1 MRESPEIART
11 SPASVPDEIEVTP
24 EMRLAGARILAA
36 AYEYAGVED
45 KFTQDVAERIFLEMA
60 AS

>member
-1 MRESPEIART
+1 MRELPVIGSKP
-11 SPASVPDEIEVTP
+11 PASALDEFEVTP
-24 EMRLAGARILAA
+24 EMRRSGARILAA
-36 AYEYAGVED
+36 AYEYAGIDD

>member
-1 MRESPEIART
+1 MSESGIDERSAAGGT
-11 SPASVPDEIEVTP
+11 DEIEVTP
-24 EMRLAGARILAA
+24 EMRRAGARILAA

-45 KFTQDVAERIFLEMA
+45 RFTQDVAERIFLEMA